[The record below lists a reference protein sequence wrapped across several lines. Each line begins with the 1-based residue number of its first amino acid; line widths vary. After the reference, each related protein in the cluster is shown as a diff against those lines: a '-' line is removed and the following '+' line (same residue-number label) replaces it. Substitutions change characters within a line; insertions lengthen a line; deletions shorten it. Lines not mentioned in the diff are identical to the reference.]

1 MQATNT
7 PTAAQQPVKPNKPIT
22 HIVRSKDAGGFL
34 HFARCT
40 SIEDAETKRRELRT
54 NYGHLSA
61 IIITVE
67 PVEIPTHAGP
77 VIGYR
82 PAIDA
87 PKRTTQ
93 HRKAVLA

>member
-1 MQATNT
+1 MQ
-7 PTAAQQPVKPNKPIT
+7 NKPIT

-34 HFARCT
+34 HFTHCSSR
-40 SIEDAETKRRELRT
+40 EEAETKRRELRN

-67 PVEIPTHAGP
+67 VVEIPTMRGP

-87 PKRTTQ
+87 PAKRPAL
-93 HRKAVLA
+93 HRQAVSA